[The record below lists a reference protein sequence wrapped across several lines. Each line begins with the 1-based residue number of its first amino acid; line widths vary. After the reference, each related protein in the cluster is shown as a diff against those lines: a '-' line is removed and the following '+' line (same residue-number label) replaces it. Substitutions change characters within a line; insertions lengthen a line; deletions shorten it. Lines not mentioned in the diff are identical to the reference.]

1 MVDFGTRLDL
11 RKKESKP
18 TSIATRI
25 LNLSVE
31 WRRRGISK
39 GMGSVCLCESPKM
52 QSVETTND
60 KFETKGI
67 LKGDMTKVLIKD
79 INS

>member
-1 MVDFGTRLDL
+1 
-11 RKKESKP
+11 
-18 TSIATRI
+18 
-25 LNLSVE
+25 
-31 WRRRGISK
+31 
-39 GMGSVCLCESPKM
+39 M